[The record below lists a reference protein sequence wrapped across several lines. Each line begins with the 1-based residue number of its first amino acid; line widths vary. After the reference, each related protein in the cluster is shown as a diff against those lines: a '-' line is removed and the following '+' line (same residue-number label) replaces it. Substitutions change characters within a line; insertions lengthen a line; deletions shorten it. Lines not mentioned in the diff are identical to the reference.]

1 MNYDELDYKYK
12 TAIEQYELNSEW
24 AEDVKT
30 TILTLK
36 NPKEIVLDCL
46 IDKFAEYYHEMMC
59 AETTLLHNGFSK
71 KDIFLLS
78 GQYYDKCVK

>member
-1 MNYDELDYKYK
+1 MNYDELEFKYK
-12 TAIEQYELNSEW
+12 SAIETYELNYEW
-24 AEDVKT
+24 ADDVKT

-59 AETTLLHNGFSK
+59 AKTTLLNNGFNEN
-71 KDIFLLS
+71 DIFLLS
-78 GQYYDKCVK
+78 GQYYNKYSK